1 MLSVKLYQA
10 RTFLNLRTS
19 HYDLW
24 CRLVAVAMHLG
35 SSSTRTTSP
44 SLLRT
49 CYGLVSVYCC
59 SQIQLRRHTTSHTSH
74 TIHYRR
80 SRHVNSIIIHQV
92 LTLIMAWWSRVGLV
106 TEIAL
111 RAARPY
117 KEEKYYIFL
126 FCGKPFGF
134 DSFTQD
140 DSAWPF
146 ISK

>member
-1 MLSVKLYQA
+1 
-10 RTFLNLRTS
+10 
-19 HYDLW
+19 
-24 CRLVAVAMHLG
+24 
-35 SSSTRTTSP
+35 
-44 SLLRT
+44 
-49 CYGLVSVYCC
+49 
-59 SQIQLRRHTTSHTSH
+59 
-74 TIHYRR
+74 
-80 SRHVNSIIIHQV
+80 
-92 LTLIMAWWSRVGLV
+92 MAWWSRVGLV